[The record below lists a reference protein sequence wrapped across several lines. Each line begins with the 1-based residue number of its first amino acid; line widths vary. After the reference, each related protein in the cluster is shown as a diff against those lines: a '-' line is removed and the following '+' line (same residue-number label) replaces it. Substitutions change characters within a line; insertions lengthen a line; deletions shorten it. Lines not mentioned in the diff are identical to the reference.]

1 MQTHCHERVFTHS
14 VISFIQIHADFY
26 VLLYTFP
33 MKFLFINVSILTIH
47 FIVVSSH
54 RILNGDLN
62 WYSRL
67 VSTCQLFFFFY
78 PVSGLTDLL
87 LFIPFFSVR
96 SHFFFILNLWNG
108 NFTST
113 CNWSRLPLILYWYSS
128 YNTCTFFVLF
138 FCVFLF
144 TFSRKKKLWFYVIDF
159 LFQHTLIN
167 TCC

>member
-67 VSTCQLFFFFY
+67 VSTCQLFFF
-78 PVSGLTDLL
+78 T
-87 LFIPFFSVR
+87 LFLVLQIFFFSFLSFRFDRISFSYWIYEMVILHR
-96 SHFFFILNLWNG
+96 RVTGHGSHWFCIDIPATILA
-108 NFTST
+108 
-113 CNWSRLPLILYWYSS
+113 P
-128 YNTCTFFVLF
+128 
-138 FCVFLF
+138 FLF
-144 TFSRKKKLWFYVIDF
+144 CF
-159 LFQHTLIN
+159 LRISVYFF
-167 TCC
+167 